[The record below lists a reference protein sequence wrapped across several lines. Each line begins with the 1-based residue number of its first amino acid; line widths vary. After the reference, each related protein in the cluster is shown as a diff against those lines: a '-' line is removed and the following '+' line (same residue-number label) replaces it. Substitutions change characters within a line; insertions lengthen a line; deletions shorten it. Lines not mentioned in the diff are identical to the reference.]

1 MATAVLPQAS
11 YRRQNINR
19 FVLAAVMTAL
29 IVLTVGWFTDVRQ
42 LLHWV
47 LLTLAVTAFLPFVII
62 GGGLAVGLLLALAG
76 AVLAADASVGAGVG
90 EGAATFGALIL
101 LPYYRF
107 LARRRH
113 PVFWGIPM
121 GLLLGCLLLGGVIA
135 LVIVPAETRTV
146 QILAGMQQQIER
158 FHKKN
163 RRFPTADAEGRLTS
177 KELGLDAPGVRND
190 DFIVDGFGR
199 PLHFRVRGKGILA
212 SYTLISW
219 GYDGKP
225 GRDDLCVS
233 RSSDVSKWAVL
244 LADKLG
250 VNQQRKGPG
259 LTVLLR
265 GILDLHCPDEEGH
278 R

>member
-1 MATAVLPQAS
+1 MATAALPQTS
-11 YRRQNINR
+11 YRRRNINR
-19 FVLAAVMTAL
+19 FVLAAIITAL
-29 IVLTVGWFTDVRQ
+29 IVLIAGWFTDVRQ
-42 LLHWV
+42 VLHWI

-62 GGGLAVGLLLALAG
+62 GGGLAVGLILALLG
-76 AVLAADASVGAGVG
+76 AVLAADASAGAEVG
-90 EGAATFGALIL
+90 EGAVALGALIL
-101 LPYYRF
+101 HPYYRF

-113 PVFWGIPM
+113 PVFWGIPI

-146 QILAGMQQQIER
+146 QILAGTQQQIER

-163 RRFPTADAEGRLTS
+163 GRFPTADAEGRLTS
-177 KELGLDAPGVRND
+177 KELGLDAQEPGNNA
-190 DFIVDGFGR
+190 FILDGFGR
-199 PLHFRVRGKGILA
+199 PLHFRLRGKGILA

-225 GRDDLCVS
+225 GGDDLCIS
-233 RSSDVSKWAVL
+233 RSSDVSKWAML

-250 VNQQRKGPG
+250 IHQQGKAPE

-265 GILDLHCPDEEGH
+265 GVLDLQCPDEKEPH
-278 R
+278 